1 MDSKGHTYRPAGGWA
16 GDAGDRAES
25 REGPIQGADDPIQGA
40 GGPIQGADDPI
51 QGAGGPVR
59 AANEPRRSPERPPF
73 RGQPARSS
81 RPTPIPEPLTDR
93 ELMEVLG
100 RRLAVLREARGLTQV
115 EAAER
120 AALSRRTVHRAENGI
135 NPTLLT
141 IVRLLRVYGRMD
153 ALNGLVPDAPEV
165 SPARRLGR
173 GPH

>member
-1 MDSKGHTYRPAGGWA
+1 MDG
-16 GDAGDRAES
+16 
-25 REGPIQGADDPIQGA
+25 
-40 GGPIQGADDPI
+40 
-51 QGAGGPVR
+51 
-59 AANEPRRSPERPPF
+59 
-73 RGQPARSS
+73 SS
-81 RPTPIPEPLTDR
+81 RFDGVRTGLRPGAEPSAGPGGERGGGARIPRTTPIPEPLTDR

-100 RRLAVLREARGLTQV
+100 RRLARLREARGLTQV

-153 ALNGLVPDAPEV
+153 ALNGLVPDAPEF